1 MLSDWQWYKDL
12 TDEQR
17 RLYEELIQIES
28 ELYLSSRDCK
38 QLIKGL
44 TRIGIRT
51 PKQLRDW
58 FNALAEAEKD

>member
-1 MLSDWQWYKDL
+1 MLTDWHWDKDL

-58 FNALAEAEKD
+58 LNALAEAEKD

>member
-1 MLSDWQWYKDL
+1 MLTDWHWDKDL

>member
-1 MLSDWQWYKDL
+1 MLTDWHWDKDL

-17 RLYEELIQIES
+17 RLYEKLIHIES

>member
-1 MLSDWQWYKDL
+1 MLTDWHWDKDL

-58 FNALAEAEKD
+58 FHALAEAEKD